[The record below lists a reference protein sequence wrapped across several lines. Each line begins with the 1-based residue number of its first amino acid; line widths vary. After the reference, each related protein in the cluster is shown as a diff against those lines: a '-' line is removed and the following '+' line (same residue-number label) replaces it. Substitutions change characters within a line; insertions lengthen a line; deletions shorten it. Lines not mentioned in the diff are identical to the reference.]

1 MSSPF
6 AEFLDEVRPTING
19 HMKQILYN
27 SGMDKDVI
35 KMLLKGKRLRAGVLC
50 AVFNASRNMNADPP
64 FDAVNRMEGNY
75 NGTDLSFPILTDEV
89 LDLACAIELAH
100 AASLIVD
107 DMIDEDET
115 RRGEKT
121 RHLTKGYKT
130 AMLESIGLLAI
141 PYDLAGNHGKF
152 YVKSLSKTQKNMV
165 LGAIKE
171 LFSSPDLPA
180 SKLHDMIITQK
191 TGRLFALSAQWGS
204 IAAGYLPDGDSVK
217 TFTKFGL
224 HCGKAMQIADDI
236 VDLNEIAAGGKKS
249 GFGSEV
255 LLLNC
260 IGIDGLIKEFVTD
273 FNRCDLNFGKISR
286 SRTAIRAA
294 LHDKSFMAV
303 KTAVKCLG
311 KLPEETI
318 IDAGGKEL
326 LEDIPCAIAK
336 MMFDE

>member
-1 MSSPF
+1 MSRPF
-6 AEFLDEVRPTING
+6 ADFLDEVRPTIND
-19 HMKQILYN
+19 HMQGILN
-27 SGMDKDVI
+27 ESGMGEDVI
-35 KMLLKGKRLRAGVLC
+35 KMLMKGKRLRAGLLC
-50 AVFNASRNMNADPP
+50 AVFHASKNMNKGGV
-64 FDAVNRMEGNY
+64 FEGKLS
-75 NGTDLSFPILTDEV
+75 TDV
-89 LDLACAIELAH
+89 LDLACAVELAH

-191 TGRLFALSAQWGS
+191 TGRLFALAAQWGS

-217 TFTKFGL
+217 AFTKVGL

-273 FNRCDLNFGKISR
+273 FNRCDLDFSKISR
-286 SRTAIRAA
+286 SRVAIRTA

-311 KLPEETI
+311 KLHEETI
-318 IDAGGKEL
+318 VDAEGKEL

>member
-6 AEFLDEVRPTING
+6 AEFLDEVRPTINT
-19 HMKQILYN
+19 HMEQILN
-27 SGMDKDVI
+27 ESGLDKDVI
-35 KMLLKGKRLRAGVLC
+35 KMLMKGKRLRAGVMC
-50 AVFNASRNMNADPP
+50 AVFHASWNMNIG
-64 FDAVNRMEGNY
+64 VVECK
-75 NGTDLSFPILTDEV
+75 LSTEV

-107 DMIDEDET
+107 DMIDEDPT
-115 RRGEKT
+115 RRGEET
-121 RHLTKGYKT
+121 RHMSKGHKK

-171 LFSSPDLPA
+171 LFSSCDLPA
-180 SKLHDMIITQK
+180 SKLHDIIITQK

-273 FNRCDLNFGKISR
+273 FNRCDIDFGKISR
-286 SRTAIRAA
+286 SRTAIRTA

>member
-6 AEFLDEVRPTING
+6 AEFLDEVRPTINT
-19 HMKQILYN
+19 HMEQILN
-27 SGMDKDVI
+27 ESGLDKDVI

-50 AVFNASRNMNADPP
+50 AVFCSSRNMNI
-64 FDAVNRMEGNY
+64 EGVFE
-75 NGTDLSFPILTDEV
+75 GKLSNEV

-152 YVKSLSKTQKNMV
+152 YVKSLAKTQKNMV
-165 LGAIKE
+165 IGAIKE

-217 TFTKFGL
+217 AFTKFGL

-273 FNRCDLNFGKISR
+273 FNRCDIDFGKISR
-286 SRTAIRAA
+286 SRTAIRTA